1 MSDAQKKA
9 VRVIARKEGEGWIAN
24 CVEYDICAQGADL
37 GQVRRRMEVALEV
50 ECQVSKQKSGEPF
63 GGIKP
68 APAIYEA
75 LYNEAEETLKSELDF
90 RIAA

>member
-9 VRVIARKEGEGWIAN
+9 VRVIARKEGESWIAN

-37 GQVRRRMEVALEV
+37 GQVRRRMEVALEL
-50 ECQVSKQKSGEPF
+50 ECQLALDKTGEPF
-63 GGIKP
+63 GGIP
-68 APAIYEA
+68 AAPAIYEA
-75 LYNEAEETLKSELDF
+75 LYNEAEETLTSELDF